1 MLTVAHCTFLVID
14 AGDAVIRSFIA
25 GGGYF
30 NPVEFFL
37 RLNVVG
43 VGRVTISLYGEV
55 KRGLHVYNIE
65 RNVRLAER
73 EIIIV
78 ENYIEGLNCLAEMYN
93 DHSLVNLVAD
103 LKEGRFSL
111 AFEKSIN
118 LAEKREAPK
127 DSMVRSKS
135 EIDAYFMGGKNK

>member
-1 MLTVAHCTFLVID
+1 MLTVAHCTFLAID
-14 AGDAVIRSFIA
+14 AGDAVIRGFIA

-55 KRGLHVYNIE
+55 KHGLHVYNIE
-65 RNVRLAER
+65 RSVRLAQR
-73 EIIIV
+73 EVLIV

-93 DHSLVNLVAD
+93 DHSLVNLVTD
-103 LKEGRFSL
+103 IKNGRSSL
-111 AFEKSIN
+111 AFEKSVS
-118 LAEKREAPK
+118 LAKKREVPN
-127 DSMVRSKS
+127 DYIVMNKS
-135 EIDAYFMGGKNK
+135 EIDAYFTGGKKK